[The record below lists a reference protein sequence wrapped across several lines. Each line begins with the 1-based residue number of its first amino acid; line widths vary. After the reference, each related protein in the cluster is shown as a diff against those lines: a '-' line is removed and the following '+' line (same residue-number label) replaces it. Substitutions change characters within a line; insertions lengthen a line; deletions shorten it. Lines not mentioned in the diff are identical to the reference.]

1 MHTILIGAP
10 VRQESAILREFL
22 RGLAELDTTGLQVEF
37 AFVDD
42 NVEAESTTL
51 LQEFAQQ
58 HPTLLLDGGEAPEV
72 YRKDEYGHVWN
83 DELIWKVARFKDTL
97 LDHARRRGHD
107 GVFLVDSDLVLHPR
121 LLHHLIRQGVD
132 VVSEVFWTRWAPGMP
147 DRPQVWLRD
156 QYTMHHQR
164 RDEVLTQEEIDRRK
178 QQFFQELLRPGLHR
192 VGGLGACTLLSR
204 RALLAGVN
212 FQAIPNLGLWG
223 EDRHFCI
230 RAAVLGLS
238 LHADTCYPPLHVYR
252 QSELPRVEVFR
263 GARPLMQRRVQALQA
278 FRNGITAWGTTH
290 HATTDGREG
299 LAAFSPGMQQN
310 LAASASDR
318 VALAKRMRSVTR
330 THVVWQAQK
339 DLDDG
344 AMQIGGTL
352 VREGSHDGTPFRD
365 DFGVL
370 ATMRDERGDGDFRIT
385 DLQLQRVNEPL
396 TVPVVRKT
404 HGNRVLLSMLVRDEA
419 GRFLREVLTEA
430 ARYVDEVLIVDD
442 GSTDASVAVCH
453 EVLRSVPHRVVSL
466 GRSQFHDEHRL
477 RRLQWELARAQ
488 RPDWILCL
496 DADEMFESRMAQ
508 ALRGLVD
515 QDQYDAIAFR
525 LFDFWDQ
532 DHYRDDA
539 LWRAHRTFRHFLVRN
554 LPDLDDAFRT
564 TAQHCGRW
572 PLAVDRLRTATS
584 DVRLKHFGWALP
596 DDRVRKY
603 ERYRQL
609 DPEGRHGSLAQY
621 ESILD
626 PSPNLVKWTEAP

>member
-22 RGLAELDTTGLQVEF
+22 RSLAELHTTGLRVEF

-42 NVEAESTTL
+42 NVEAASTTL
-51 LQEFAQQ
+51 LQEFAAAQ
-58 HPTLLLDGGEAPEV
+58 PTLLLDGGDAPEV
-72 YRKDEYGHVWN
+72 YQKDEYGHVWN

-97 LDHARRRGHD
+97 LDHARQKGHD
-107 GVFLVDSDLVLHPR
+107 FVFLVDSDLVLHPQ
-121 LLHHLIRQGVD
+121 LLRHLVAQGVD
-132 VVSEVFWTRWAPGMP
+132 VVSEVFWTRWAPGLP

-156 QYTMHHQR
+156 QYTLHRQR
-164 RDEVLTQEEIDRRK
+164 RDEVLPQEEIDKRK
-178 QQFFQELLRPGLHR
+178 QEFFLELLRPGLHE

-212 FQAIPNLGLWG
+212 FQAIPNLGFWG

-252 QSELPRVEVFR
+252 ASELPRVQAFR
-263 GARPLMQRRVQALQA
+263 EARPLMQQRVEALAA
-278 FRNGITAWGTTH
+278 FRAGITAWGTTH

-299 LAAFSPGMQQN
+299 LGAFTPGMQQN
-310 LAASASDR
+310 LLLGAGDR
-318 VALAKRMRSVTR
+318 VAMARRQRSVVR
-330 THVVWQAQK
+330 SHVVWLAQK

-352 VREGSHDGTPFRD
+352 VREGSHDGVPFRD

-370 ATMRDERGDGDFRIT
+370 ATMRDERGTGAFRIA
-385 DLQLQRVNEPL
+385 DLQLQRVHEKL
-396 TVPVVRKT
+396 QVPIVRKT
-404 HGNRVLLSMLVRDEA
+404 QGNRVLLSMLVRDEA
-419 GRFLREVLTEA
+419 GRFLRSVLADA

-442 GSTDASVAVCH
+442 GSTDDSVAVCH
-453 EVLRSVPHRVVSL
+453 EALRSVPHTVVSL
-466 GRSQFHDEHRL
+466 GKSQFHDEHRL
-477 RRLQWELARAQ
+477 RRLQWELARAR

-496 DADEMFESRMAQ
+496 DADEMFEPRMTQ
-508 ALRGLVD
+508 AMRGLID
-515 QDQYDAIAFR
+515 QDRFDAIAFR

-554 LPDLDDAFRT
+554 LPTLDDAFQT

-572 PLAVDRLRTATS
+572 PLAIGRLRTATS
-584 DVRLKHFGWALP
+584 DLRLKHFGWALP
-596 DDRVRKY
+596 ADRVRKF

-609 DPEGRHGSLAQY
+609 DPNGAHGNPAQY
-621 ESILD
+621 ASILD
-626 PSPNLVKWTEAP
+626 PTPNLVKWTE